1 MPSLPAGV
9 TDTRLK
15 SLTLTF
21 KKGAAHENEKH
32 ADDDRCGASGDA
44 LKPVSHTICSEGRSP
59 NHALEKEVLYKLVA
73 DLLKAPRYILVGVSR
88 DHART

>member
-1 MPSLPAGV
+1 MPAGM

-44 LKPVSHTICSEGRSP
+44 LKPVSRTLFFEGRSP
-59 NHALEKEVLYKLVA
+59 NHAL
-73 DLLKAPRYILVGVSR
+73 
-88 DHART
+88 